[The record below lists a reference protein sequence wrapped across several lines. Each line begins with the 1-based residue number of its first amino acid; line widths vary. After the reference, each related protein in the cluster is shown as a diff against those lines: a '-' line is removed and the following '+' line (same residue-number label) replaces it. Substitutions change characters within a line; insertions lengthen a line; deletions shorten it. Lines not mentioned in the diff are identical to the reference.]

1 MPVMPRLSLLQ
12 SMDATRRRAVKAGAF
27 VLVVFLTIIIGS
39 IVGARIHT
47 ARSGFTI
54 DVAFSFLSNL
64 TRSARVLLAGGKQV
78 GYVQDIFQRDR
89 QTYVRLYLDNSLL
102 NAMPDTKETQ
112 IAIFSN
118 NLMGQ
123 KYINVQFNSPKPN
136 EQLIQPGQ
144 IVRGI
149 SPPSFEQMML
159 SFSSWFEGKSA
170 GEVAEQIFSKAA
182 VLRSNLDAIRE
193 ENRADLDATL
203 SGAKNYFNTIS
214 GQFDVLKTNISTIAH
229 NSEEILSA
237 QQQSLTQLVAN
248 SSTMAQQLELLEKA
262 LVNRR
267 GSLGRFNKDSKQL
280 RENIRLTSE
289 YSRSFLKCIQERPWV
304 IIYKESCR

>member
-1 MPVMPRLSLLQ
+1 MPRLSLLQ